1 MFKRLFSI
9 DIRTNISYP
18 PPSPNFFLHAMSVL
32 SRIIEAQGQMWLLDF
47 CG

>member
-9 DIRTNISYP
+9 DIRTKQLP
-18 PPSPNFFLHAMSVL
+18 PPPPLIFALHAMPVL